1 VRPTTLCSPRPVKIA
16 PLDSRYSMA
25 PSRTRSK
32 SPGKRA
38 QSTKNVF
45 EYEKVVDEMRFEG
58 ESLYRVRW
66 QGYGSEHD
74 TWEPTSSFL
83 SRGVGSLV
91 EDYYHRVRANDKH
104 AEHFRLGLFEWLCLC
119 AFLLST
125 PICMFLVFGLSMD
138 KEKCGIANAY
148 GFSVGY
154 CLLYVGS
161 LIPG

>member
-1 VRPTTLCSPRPVKIA
+1 
-16 PLDSRYSMA
+16 MA
-25 PSRTRSK
+25 PSRSRSK
-32 SPGKRA
+32 SPGKHA

-45 EYEKVVDEMRFEG
+45 EYEKVVDVMTFEG
-58 ESLYRVRW
+58 EVLYRVRW
-66 QGYGSEHD
+66 KGYAPQDD
-74 TWEPTSSFL
+74 TWEPASSFL

-91 EDYYHRVRANDKH
+91 WDHYRKDKH
-104 AEHFRLGLFEWLCLC
+104 SEHFRLGLFEWLCLC

-138 KEKCGIANAY
+138 KQKCGIANAY
-148 GFSVGY
+148 SFSLGY